1 MKEIWKKAILI
12 LLPIGML
19 ALMSACATDG
29 KTDSV
34 ELSTAQRESL
44 MRQVAD
50 SDVADSYSTYL
61 RDEAF
66 ATAEVFGVDR
76 DGDLGTAYVYLYEG
90 EFVELK
96 GKAYEMSGSAG
107 EVILRFRFEGDDVTL
122 TEVQWSADGGEHEP
136 WLNRNFPAAYLQ
148 RAKSYAAHDENGKS
162 ILGEQLKKTVE
173 EAMGVPV
180 ETDDLLFVD
189 TEAGTY
195 RIVRPITGADGSF
208 DTETVETGNLSDL

>member
-1 MKEIWKKAILI
+1 MKTRLKNTILI

-19 ALMSACATDG
+19 ALMSACATGG
-29 KTDSV
+29 KTASV
-34 ELSTAQRESL
+34 ELSPAQMTSL
-44 MRQVAD
+44 MRQVAE
-50 SDVADSYSTYL
+50 SDVADSYSAYL

-66 ATAEVFGVDR
+66 ATAEIFGIDR
-76 DGDLGTAYVYLYEG
+76 DGDLGTAYAYLYEG

-96 GKAYEMSGSAG
+96 SKAYEMSASAG
-107 EVILRFRFEGDDVTL
+107 EVILRFRFQGDDVTL
-122 TEVQWSADGGEHEP
+122 TEVQWSADGGLHED
-136 WLNRNFPAAYLQ
+136 WMRENFPAAYL
-148 RAKSYAAHDENGKS
+148 RTARNYAEHDENGKS